1 MTVARRRRGQRGEA
15 AAAVYLE
22 RSGYRLLARN
32 YRCPLGEIDI
42 IAADG
47 EAVVFVEVRTR
58 STATFGTPQE
68 SVDARKQM
76 RLRRLAA
83 YYLSRHGLSNRPCR
97 FDVVAV
103 WLDRQERVREIEIIK
118 GAF

>member
-1 MTVARRRRGQRGEA
+1 
-15 AAAVYLE
+15 
-22 RSGYRLLARN
+22 
-32 YRCPLGEIDI
+32 
-42 IAADG
+42 
-47 EAVVFVEVRTR
+47 
-58 STATFGTPQE
+58 
-68 SVDARKQM
+68 M